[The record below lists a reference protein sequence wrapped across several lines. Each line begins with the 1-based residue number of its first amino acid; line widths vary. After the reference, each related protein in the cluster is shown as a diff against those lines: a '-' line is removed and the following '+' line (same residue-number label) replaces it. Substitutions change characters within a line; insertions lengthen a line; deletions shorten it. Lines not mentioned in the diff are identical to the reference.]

1 MRKVN
6 DDGCQVMAKA
16 HLAKGKGELKSG
28 RNRFISELRT
38 WITLYVHATQ
48 WQGLKKKSGSDQG
61 QFHYSMI
68 TDAQ

>member
-38 WITLYVHATQ
+38 WITLYVHAT
-48 WQGLKKKSGSDQG
+48 
-61 QFHYSMI
+61 
-68 TDAQ
+68 